1 MANAI
6 KCENCGKF
14 EESLGYSVRIYQHK
28 HGHDRKGNPSE
39 YAKKVLAKD
48 CLCYECASEIAESL
62 HDVLIPDE
70 EE

>member
-28 HGHDRKGNPSE
+28 KGTNQNGNVKE
-39 YAKKVLAKD
+39 YATRTVTKD
-48 CLCYECASEIAESL
+48 CLCYECASKVAECL
-62 HDVLIPDE
+62 HEVLIPE